1 MNNFI
6 YNYIREDYA
15 PDFDFK
21 DKKRCVWYH
30 ISQMLIRTQSM
41 FKYKGLPESIPERNL
56 EIMLQTRGHVAW
68 YHTNGDLYV
77 FIGGLGGEPD
87 PYYMPTVYTIANPA
101 LNISK
106 NLKIGEDC
114 VVMPSDSLYQGLM
127 PILSHYATGIT
138 ENELSMRTAII
149 NTRIVDLI
157 SAQDERTAESARQ
170 FLRDVEDGKLG
181 VIAETALLEGLKAQ
195 PYGTK
200 GSTQVLTDLIEMEQ
214 YWKASLFNELGLNA
228 NYNMKRE
235 SLNSAESQLN
245 NDALL
250 PLVDDMLKCRRES
263 LEKVNDMFGTDIEV
277 DFSSSW
283 KYNIEEA
290 EAELKTLAP
299 GVTLPGNDTL
309 SPEDSGE
316 EIDSISP
323 EIPDEPEETIEDTTG
338 DDIIETI
345 VEKIDETIIDKIE
358 DIVEDILPDDTVKE
372 ESNDEES

>member
-6 YNYIREDYA
+6 YNYIREDYT

-41 FKYKGLPESIPERNL
+41 FEYKGLPESIPARNL

-68 YHTNGDLYV
+68 YHTNGALYV
-77 FIGGLGGEPD
+77 FIGGLGGVPD
-87 PYYMPTVYTIANPA
+87 AYYMPTVYTIANPA

-114 VVMPSDSLYQGLM
+114 IVMPSDSLYQGLM
-127 PILSHYATGIT
+127 PILSHYATGVT

-149 NTRIVDLI
+149 NTRIVDII
-157 SAQDERTAESARQ
+157 SAQDDRTAESARQ
-170 FLRDVEDGKLG
+170 FFKCIEDGKLE
-181 VIAETALLEGLKAQ
+181 VIAETALLDGLKAQ
-195 PYGTK
+195 PYGTN
-200 GSTQVLTDLIEMEQ
+200 GYTQVLTDLIEMEQ
-214 YWKASLFNELGLNA
+214 YWKASVFNELGLNA

-250 PLVDDMLKCRRES
+250 PLVDDMLKCRREA

-283 KYNIEEA
+283 KDNIEEA
-290 EAELKTLAP
+290 EAELETLAP

-316 EIDSISP
+316 DIGSPSP
-323 EIPDEPEETIEDTTG
+323 EIPDEPEETPDEPEETP
-338 DDIIETI
+338 DDSEETPDEPEETALEEIAEIIEE
-345 VEKIDETIIDKIE
+345 VLNDETGE
-358 DIVEDILPDDTVKE
+358 EVENE
-372 ESNDEES
+372 ES

>member
-6 YNYIREDYA
+6 YNFIREDYA
-15 PDFDFK
+15 PLFDFK
-21 DKKRCVWYH
+21 DKERCAWYH

-41 FKYKGLPESIPERNL
+41 FKYRGLPESIPARNL

-68 YHTNGDLYV
+68 YHTNGELYV
-77 FIGGLGGEPD
+77 FIGGLGGVPD
-87 PYYMPTVYTIANPA
+87 AYYMPTVYTIANPA

-114 VVMPSDSLYQGLM
+114 IVMPSDSLYQGLM
-127 PILSHYATGIT
+127 PIFSHYATGVT

-157 SAQDERTAESARQ
+157 SAQDERTAESAREY
-170 FLRDVEDGKLG
+170 LRNIEDGKLG

-195 PYGTK
+195 PYGTN
-200 GSTQVLTDLIEMEQ
+200 GATQVLTDLIEMEQ
-214 YWKASLFNELGLNA
+214 YWKASVFNELGLNA

-250 PLVDDMLKCRRES
+250 PLVDDMLKCRREA

-283 KYNIEEA
+283 KDNIEEA
-290 EAELKTLAP
+290 EAELETLAP

-316 EIDSISP
+316 DIGSPSP
-323 EIPDEPEETIEDTTG
+323 EIPDEPEETP
-338 DDIIETI
+338 DDSEETPDEPEETALEEIAEIIEE
-345 VEKIDETIIDKIE
+345 VLNDETGE
-358 DIVEDILPDDTVKE
+358 EVENE
-372 ESNDEES
+372 ES